1 MLRYLDTVIAFAV
14 VMLGVSL
21 LITVVTQMI
30 SALFGLRGTN
40 LKWGLQ
46 TLIETIEPATKL
58 KPAEPKA
65 LSNAEKLV
73 NQILRHPLISDSA
86 FSGITSRFPFLGRW
100 KLASAIRKQEL
111 IVVLQNLYDLTK
123 DPQTTDEELRK
134 LEVPIQQVLTAVS
147 ASPISNISGMV
158 ADIQRLAGDAAA
170 VEKKAVELV
179 KSVRNTSQEFALW
192 FDASMDR
199 VSQRFA
205 MQMRWWT
212 VAVALITAF
221 VLHLDAL
228 KLLTQFWA
236 DPGDR
241 SALVSAADSMVK
253 QADSILVT
261 GNPSTPAVYAKAVS
275 DLKSGPL
282 AEVVKSLGEPP
293 PGVLSSREDVV
304 NWLRT
309 QLAGSP
315 QREEVIRHYQ
325 SLVDAGLQA
334 NLSALSDKFKKTRDT
349 LEQAEFELVP
359 SPYPSWREYMR
370 GYLPSRHFW
379 GTLAAA
385 ALLSLGA
392 PFWFNALKSL
402 TNLRPVVA
410 QKQEK
415 EEKEAKAQKATA

>member
-21 LITVVTQMI
+21 LITVVTQMA

-46 TLIETIEPATKL
+46 TLIETIEPATKV
-58 KPAEPKA
+58 KPTQPKA
-65 LSNAEKLV
+65 LSNAEKIV
-73 NQILRHPLISDSA
+73 DQILRHPLISDSA
-86 FSGITSRFPFLGRW
+86 FSGITSRFPFLGKW

-111 IVVLQNLYDLTK
+111 IVVLQNLYDRAK
-123 DPQTTDEELRK
+123 DPQNIDDELKK

-158 ADIQRLAGDAAA
+158 MEIQKLAGDAAA
-170 VEKKAVELV
+170 AEKKAAELV
-179 KSVRNTSQEFALW
+179 KSVRKTSQEFALW

-261 GNPSTPAVYAKAVS
+261 ENPSTSAVYAKAVS
-275 DLKSGPL
+275 ALKSGPL
-282 AEVVKSLGEPP
+282 ANVVKALGEPP
-293 PGVLSSREDVV
+293 AAISSREGVV

-315 QREEVIRHYQ
+315 KRRR
-325 SLVDAGLQA
+325 
-334 NLSALSDKFKKTRDT
+334 LSGST
-349 LEQAEFELVP
+349 
-359 SPYPSWREYMR
+359 
-370 GYLPSRHFW
+370 SRWWTPACRRTFQ
-379 GTLAAA
+379 
-385 ALLSLGA
+385 
-392 PFWFNALKSL
+392 P
-402 TNLRPVVA
+402 
-410 QKQEK
+410 
-415 EEKEAKAQKATA
+415 